1 MMRVASEWVMYGQ
14 WFTNRVQSALVFLM
28 GEEDEWCEGSTRL
41 CHSLEALSD
50 LIADFTDLT
59 VT

>member
-1 MMRVASEWVMYGQ
+1 MGDVWAVVH
-14 WFTNRVQSALVFLM
+14 NRVQSALVFLM

-50 LIADFTDLT
+50 LIVDFTNLT